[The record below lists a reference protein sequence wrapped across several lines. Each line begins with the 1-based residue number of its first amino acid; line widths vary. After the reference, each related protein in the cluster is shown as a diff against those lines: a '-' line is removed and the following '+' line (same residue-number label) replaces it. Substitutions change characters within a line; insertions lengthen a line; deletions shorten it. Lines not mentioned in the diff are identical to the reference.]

1 MNIRSILALAPVIPV
16 ITVEHIDHAVP
27 LARALC
33 AGGLRVLE
41 VTLRTPVALPAI
53 EAMRKAVPDAVVGVG
68 TLARPGDFVTAGNAG
83 AQFGVSPGLT
93 AEMAAAARA
102 ASFPML
108 PGIMTPTELLAGL
121 GWGYDTFKLFPAQQA
136 GGIGMLKALGAPF
149 PKWCSAPP
157 AASLVRPRRTSWRCP
172 MWHASAAHGS
182 HRRTGFAREIGQRS
196 RRWRKTQ
203 RRWQRRSNVIRRS
216 RRASARLAGRQ
227 GSRAGGSALLPAR
240 PRPEP
245 TLRSATA
252 CRHR

>member
-16 ITVEHIDHAVP
+16 LTIEHIDHAVP
-27 LARALC
+27 LARALA

-41 VTLRTPVALPAI
+41 VTLRTSAALPAI

-93 AEMAAAARA
+93 AEMASAARA

-149 PKWCSAPP
+149 PE
-157 AASLVRPRRTSWRCP
+157 VVFCP
-172 MWHASAAHGS
+172 
-182 HRRTGFAREIGQRS
+182 TGGI
-196 RRWRKTQ
+196 
-203 RRWQRRSNVIRRS
+203 
-216 RRASARLAGRQ
+216 
-227 GSRAGGSALLPAR
+227 SRATAPDFLALPNVACVGGSWVA
-240 PRPEP
+240 P
-245 TLRSATA
+245 TDKIRAGDWAGIEQLAKDAFSLAKSK
-252 CRHR
+252 

>member
-1 MNIRSILALAPVIPV
+1 MNIRSILALAPVVPV

-27 LARALC
+27 LAQALC

-41 VTLRTPVALPAI
+41 VTLRTPAALPAI

-149 PKWCSAPP
+149 PEVVFCPTGGISRATAPDFLALP
-157 AASLVRPRRTSWRCP
+157 NVACVGGSWVAPSDRIRAGDWAAIEALAKDAASL
-172 MWHASAAHGS
+172 A
-182 HRRTGFAREIGQRS
+182 
-196 RRWRKTQ
+196 KTK
-203 RRWQRRSNVIRRS
+203 
-216 RRASARLAGRQ
+216 
-227 GSRAGGSALLPAR
+227 
-240 PRPEP
+240 
-245 TLRSATA
+245 
-252 CRHR
+252 